1 MKAAQ
6 TGISPIMQALSRH
19 IAETLQRPLPDE
31 IVERAKL
38 HLVDLVAAMISGT
51 QLLAGRVAIPY
62 GRSLGGT
69 PEAGVLGTNI
79 VTSAA
84 NAALINGI
92 LAHADETDDTH
103 PASHTHPGRNVTPAV
118 LAIAERSGLSGMAVL
133 RALVLGYD
141 VCARVS
147 LTLQPI
153 AFQRSGHYKGA
164 FGGIFGAGAA
174 GAALLGLDAR
184 QVRHVLSY
192 VAQSA
197 AGLTTVFRDTEHVH
211 KAFVGG
217 GMPAQNGAAA
227 ALMVAA
233 GFSGVDDVFTGER
246 DFFSTFSKDPDREIL
261 VRGLGSD
268 YAILGACIKC
278 WSVGG
283 PIQGP
288 LQVLNEM
295 IQAHKL
301 RPDNVKEITVILPDS
316 DLEIVNDRD
325 MPNISLQHLLSVML
339 VDGKLNFAATHDAS
353 RLKDERVLAVKRRI
367 KAVGDPA
374 LTDKQRRWR
383 GILKVETTDGQ
394 MLTHQTMA
402 AKGSIEN
409 PVTRMEE
416 QAKVLDL
423 IEPVLG
429 KQRTAE
435 LLDRLWNLDRLPDIR
450 ALRAYYSPA

>member
-1 MKAAQ
+1 MKAARTGVSQVMQ
-6 TGISPIMQALSRH
+6 TLGKYV
-19 IAETLQRPLPDE
+19 AESVNRTIPDE

-38 HLVDLVAAMISGT
+38 HLVDTIAAAISGSR
-51 QLLAGRVAIPY
+51 LPAGNVAIPY
-62 GRSLGGT
+62 VRSLGGT
-69 PEAGVLGTNI
+69 PEAGVLGTGI

-84 NAALINGI
+84 NAALANGI

-103 PASHTHPGRNVTPAV
+103 PASHTHPGRNVVPAV
-118 LAIAERSGLSGMAVL
+118 LAIGERGGVSGMAAL
-133 RALVLGYD
+133 RAMVLGYD
-141 VCARVS
+141 ICARVS

-164 FGGIFGAGAA
+164 FGGVFGAGAA
-174 GAALLGLDAR
+174 GAALLDLDER

-217 GMPAQNGAAA
+217 GMPAQNGTAA

-233 GFSGVDDVFTGER
+233 GFSGVDDVFSGER
-246 DFFSTFSKDPDREIL
+246 DFFATFAEEADREIL
-261 VRGLGSD
+261 VRSLGSD
-268 YAILGACIKC
+268 YAIMSACIKC

-295 IQAHKL
+295 IREHKL
-301 RPDNVKEITVILPDS
+301 RPEHVKEITVILPDS

-339 VDGKLNFAATHDAS
+339 VDGKLDFEATHDVA
-353 RLKDERVLAVKRRI
+353 RVQDESVLAVKRRI

-383 GILKVETTDGQ
+383 GIINVETTDGR
-394 MLTHQTMA
+394 MLAHQTMA

-409 PVTRMEE
+409 PVTRLEE
-416 QAKVLDL
+416 QAKALDL

-429 KQRTAE
+429 RQRTAD
-435 LLDRLWNLDRLPDIR
+435 LLDRLWSLERLPDIR
-450 ALRAYYSPA
+450 VLRAYYAPA